1 MTRRRSPD
9 VLPTASRR
17 ETSYICIYIYIYDA
31 INKFTILLVRRV
43 TGLKYALDQLA
54 CSGYIVCGERTV
66 AEPRVGAPFTYVRQR
81 QWRKNDRGG
90 RRINRELLAAPRAL
104 VSGTKLARGLITPA
118 AAVRR
123 RNPPPVLSTRVRVTV

>member
-1 MTRRRSPD
+1 MIRRRSPD

-17 ETSYICIYIYIYDA
+17 DFLYIYNA
-31 INKFTILLVRRV
+31 INKFAILLVRRV

-81 QWRKNDRGG
+81 Q
-90 RRINRELLAAPRAL
+90 
-104 VSGTKLARGLITPA
+104 
-118 AAVRR
+118 
-123 RNPPPVLSTRVRVTV
+123 